1 MTCLVTMSTY
11 TADDDFSGA
20 DRIVAEL
27 GEPGSKLCVTLA
39 DMRAMLKQAN
49 IDSSVVN
56 APTSEVAPTT
66 TF

>member
-20 DRIVAEL
+20 DRIVSEL

-56 APTSEVAPTT
+56 ATTSEVAPTT

>member
-20 DRIVAEL
+20 DRIVSEL

-39 DMRAMLKQAN
+39 DMRALLRAAN
-49 IDSSVVN
+49 VVGTVV
-56 APTSEVAPTT
+56 P
-66 TF
+66 

>member
-20 DRIVAEL
+20 DRIVSEL

-49 IDSSVVN
+49 IDNSVVN